1 MTNANITRTEA
12 VANENTAKNVAL
24 FLVAPFI
31 GLAYAV
37 LLPFVGI
44 AMLLVTGT
52 KALVA
57 AGALAYAGRLVK
69 NMALFVAAP
78 FIGLVYAVTFPF
90 VGIAMLLWTAVEALV
105 ATLAKA
111 EVFGFLKI
119 TPRYQAA

>member
-1 MTNANITRTEA
+1 MRATYEVRTEA
-12 VANENTAKNVAL
+12 VESGNTVKNVAL
-24 FLVAPFI
+24 FLAAPFI

-44 AMLLVTGT
+44 AMLLWTAG

-57 AGALAYAGRLVK
+57 TGVIARAAQFLKV
-69 NMALFVAAP
+69 MALLALAP
-78 FIGLVYAVTFPF
+78 FIGLVYAVSFPF
-90 VGIAMLLWTAVEALV
+90 VGIAMLLWTAVETLS

-111 EVFGFLKI
+111 EVFGFLNI

>member
-1 MTNANITRTEA
+1 MTTTNIIRTEA

-24 FLVAPFI
+24 FLTAPFI

-37 LLPFVGI
+37 LLPLVGI

-57 AGALAYAGRLVK
+57 AGALEYAARLIK
-69 NMALFVAAP
+69 GAALLVAAP

-90 VGIAMLLWTAVEALV
+90 VGIAMLLWTAVEALT
-105 ATLAKA
+105 ANLAKI
-111 EVFGFLKI
+111 EVPALVRI
-119 TPRYQAA
+119 TPNCQAA

>member
-1 MTNANITRTEA
+1 MTNANIIRTEA

-44 AMLLVTGT
+44 AMLLVTAA

-57 AGALAYAGRLVK
+57 AGALGYAGRLVK
-69 NMALFVAAP
+69 DVALLVAAP
-78 FIGLVYAVTFPF
+78 FIGLIYAVTFPF
-90 VGIAMLLWTAVEALV
+90 VGIAMLLWTAVEALTATV
-105 ATLAKA
+105 AKL
-111 EVFGFLKI
+111 EVPALLTV
-119 TPRYQAA
+119 TPAYAA